1 MDELPAISAAKLKA
15 LLHERVDEFAESV
28 VRSVNAAKPGR
39 LIAESEE
46 PVRDAIHELGRAV
59 FEAVI
64 QEKVAAAE
72 AAFPP
77 SGGPADGS
85 KTT

>member
-15 LLHERVDEFAESV
+15 LPHERVDEFAESV
-28 VRSVNAAKPGR
+28 VSSVHAAKPGR
-39 LIAESEE
+39 WIADSEE
-46 PVRDAIHELGRAV
+46 PVRETIHELGRAV

-64 QEKVAAAE
+64 QEKIAAAE

-77 SGGPADGS
+77 SGGQNDGS
-85 KTT
+85 EKT